1 MGGHDGAEYAAQR
14 IVTAR
19 AAIMYLTRIKLDD
32 ISGRAA
38 VVDAVA
44 EEILASSKG
53 NAKGVFFVRVPVVG
67 KAVHRRSQYGQIR
80 QVLAF
85 YKPKLAVLFHRSLP
99 EAR

>member
-1 MGGHDGAEYAAQR
+1 
-14 IVTAR
+14 
-19 AAIMYLTRIKLDD
+19 MYLTRIKLDD

-67 KAVHRRSQYGQIR
+67 FVK
-80 QVLAF
+80 
-85 YKPKLAVLFHRSLP
+85 
-99 EAR
+99 